1 MTNLFEQQVKKDMDN
16 WEAVRAVNQIIRQ
29 GRRDEFLDSLAL
41 DVRET
46 LFKGY
51 ILEEHCECL
60 KASHDVLEK
69 YRENVY

>member
-29 GRRDEFLDSLAL
+29 GRRDEFLASLAL
-41 DVRET
+41 DVRKT

-51 ILEEHCECL
+51 ILEERYERL
-60 KASHDVLEK
+60 KASHDILEQ
-69 YRENVY
+69 YRGNGY